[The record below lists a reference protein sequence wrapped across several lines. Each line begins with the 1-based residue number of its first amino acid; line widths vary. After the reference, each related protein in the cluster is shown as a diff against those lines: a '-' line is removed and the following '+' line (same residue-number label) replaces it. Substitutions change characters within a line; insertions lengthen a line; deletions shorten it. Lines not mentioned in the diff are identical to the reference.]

1 MTTLNAS
8 ETRIPP
14 DAFNRVAYK
23 GERVRVERRGGTAV
37 VIISE
42 ADLAL
47 LEALEDQLD
56 IEAADGALTEMK
68 AKGQRPIPWEKVK
81 AKLGL

>member
-14 DAFNRVAYK
+14 TAFNGVAFK
-23 GERVRVERRGGTAV
+23 GERISIRRRDGETIYLVSAED
-37 VIISE
+37 IR
-42 ADLAL
+42 L

-56 IEAADGALTEMK
+56 AEEVREALARHEAGGRMTVSLEA
-68 AKGQRPIPWEKVK
+68 VK
-81 AKLGL
+81 KRLDR